1 MNVNDPEND
10 TVAALLNGLRPAAP
24 SDDLMRR
31 LAAARPVLRVVT
43 RREKIILFIPRLAT
57 AAAVLALMGAISYK
71 ILPRLLRSSG
81 GESIAQ
87 EDKTGRPGPGSATYI
102 SPVAAAA
109 VSPMQSRQRLLGV
122 QDIGVTLDSQQNAVR
137 LMRAQWWD
145 DETFTPSN
153 GAPPVRQERLREEIV
168 PVAVS
173 TF

>member
-1 MNVNDPEND
+1 M
-10 TVAALLNGLRPAAP
+10 
-24 SDDLMRR
+24 
-31 LAAARPVLRVVT
+31 T

-57 AAAVLALMGAISYK
+57 AAAVIALMGAISYK
-71 ILPRLLRSSG
+71 IVPRLLKSGEKTDVAQQPLRQSSPA
-81 GESIAQ
+81 SRPIIA
-87 EDKTGRPGPGSATYI
+87 
-102 SPVAAAA
+102 PVAVASI
-109 VSPMQSRQRLLGV
+109 SPMQTRQRLLGV

-145 DETFTPSN
+145 DETFAPAN